1 MVFRGYLFFPSTTSP
16 HTELEESSWNYEMKI
31 KKIHAKSNKNARYFR
46 CMYVYNAYMC
56 VCVYVNTNSA
66 FFFFFLSNFFTSLPC
81 LNKNAISTQH
91 ARTILVQRRIARY
104 SFTRTIVYIKIIYT
118 ICELPCIVML
128 LVFEDCFSFYVCFD
142 VIKNRFLFVCFFL
155 CSQFSARKTA

>member
-66 FFFFFLSNFFTSLPC
+66 FFFFFEQL
-81 LNKNAISTQH
+81 
-91 ARTILVQRRIARY
+91 
-104 SFTRTIVYIKIIYT
+104 
-118 ICELPCIVML
+118 
-128 LVFEDCFSFYVCFD
+128 FYVSAVFKQKCNFHTARAHN
-142 VIKNRFLFVCFFL
+142 ISPTKNCALFFHSYDRVH
-155 CSQFSARKTA
+155 